1 MATKRQGSRKKG
13 AGKRKPVHAFKP
25 EDSVGFL
32 LRITSRAFNRAFRE
46 RIEQEGVNIGM
57 WFYLRALWEEEGL
70 TQRELSRRAGTMDP
84 STGSAIAKMER
95 QGLIYRKTDASDQ
108 RKRYIYLSP
117 RGRRLRTRLIR
128 HAIDLHE
135 FTTEGLTK
143 EEVATLRAVLR
154 HIRER
159 LAEADARLSSRR

>member
-1 MATKRQGSRKKG
+1 MATKTRGKGRKS
-13 AGKRKPVHAFKP
+13 AGKRMPVHAFKP
-25 EDSVGFL
+25 EDSVGYL
-32 LRITSRAFNRAFRE
+32 LRITSRSFNRAFRE

-57 WFYLRALWEEEGL
+57 WFYLRALWEEDGL
-70 TQRELSRRAGTMDP
+70 TQRELSQRVGTMDP
-84 STGSAIAKMER
+84 STGLAIAKMER
-95 QGLIYRKTDASDQ
+95 QGLIYRKTVPSDQ

-117 RGRRLRTRLIR
+117 RAKRLRTKLIR

-143 EEVATLRAVLR
+143 EQVATLRTVLH

-159 LAEADARLSSRR
+159 LKEDDARRSSG